1 MIGRSDMP
9 CFQCMGF
16 HINAVSITP
25 LLQQFNMTL
34 KMLYFYS
41 QQKHIVQV
49 SSWICPV
56 LCFTQDATGP
66 VFKGTQEIGLE
77 LSSLNYAACSGNL
90 ALTMALLGNLDS
102 SEAAQALS
110 IAGFFNQFHLVAWL
124 LSNGCRVDSH
134 DTFNALHS
142 AAYRGHLDNMEDLVV
157 NHNLDPNIE
166 DLSGATPIFFALGG
180 KPEVVAAQNIEKLI
194 KLGANPNRKVMGRSY
209 AEYAQ
214 AMGMNNLAEYLALV
228 AENTASE
235 T

>member
-1 MIGRSDMP
+1 
-9 CFQCMGF
+9 
-16 HINAVSITP
+16 
-25 LLQQFNMTL
+25 MTL

-124 LSNGCRVDSH
+124 LSNGCRVDSR

-157 NHNLDPNIE
+157 NHNLDPNVE